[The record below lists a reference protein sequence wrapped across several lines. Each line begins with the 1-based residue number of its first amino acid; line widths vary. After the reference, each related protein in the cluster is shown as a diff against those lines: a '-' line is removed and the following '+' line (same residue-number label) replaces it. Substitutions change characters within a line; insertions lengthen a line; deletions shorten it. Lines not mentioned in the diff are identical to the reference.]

1 MKVKPNLNSVL
12 CLVCVVTVIWCIQH
26 VILTRNQIWGT
37 HPNKHSKSQ
46 AVASEAAA
54 MRATIPLS
62 EMTSKKEFGK
72 DQSNKTVASSPPL
85 FFSDQNITGARGNN
99 KHGTFTTSALDKLD
113 QLETL
118 AEEWPEGAPTTTGWH
133 PRVRIVK
140 TLFKTGLLRIEENV
154 EVKIESGDVKV
165 IRTLIEAAM
174 GAKHVLVSSNYVELL
189 TSHGIATERGRNS
202 NYVRVLTEN
211 PTLVSSIPTLLQ
223 RLKDLGLKEIEPDSI
238 IGACALPSD
247 PVIGNGL
254 AWHLDNLGLLPGHL
268 AGADIEASAAWGT
281 KTDASSILIAVIDS
295 GIASSDPELAPS
307 IYSFPGETLG
317 DGVDND
323 SNGYIDDILG
333 YDFYH
338 NDSNAE
344 DEAGHGSMCAAL
356 IGAAGNNGFGSSG
369 VAWKSSMLNCKF
381 LDHNG
386 LGTLS
391 DAIDA
396 IDYARVAGAR
406 ILNMSWSYDGD
417 AALLTE
423 ALARCDVAGIIM
435 VCASGNAGWAAPVQA
450 PASIRLSHMV
460 VVAASTPSDTLAS
473 FSVVDPSHVDLAAP
487 GVDLPVALFNQP
499 WNSGADVTYA
509 SGTSFSAAIVSGS
522 LALGLAV
529 FPQESSE
536 QVIRRM
542 LESVDPIPGGA
553 AALASGGRLNL
564 AGMLGNQGTLVPHDS
579 FAQRLVLTDASGQ
592 WTGRNNGASAET
604 VDVNLALSP
613 TPQRSVWFEW
623 TAATE
628 GLLRVSAR
636 AENESVVRLAVFSN
650 MNGLPADLVGQSSDG
665 RAVEIQVAAGQKLL
679 WMIDSSVQISQGLTL
694 SWQLPPSN
702 DNWQTAE
709 LTTGL
714 PLTIS
719 GNSLGATTESFEMSQ
734 PHHSWLPQGSV
745 WWKWT
750 PGVAGNVSVVP
761 TAGHVAFVLPLRNGA
776 PDFVLGY
783 EYSGVI
789 LRKYDVL
796 ANQSYAILVIP
807 QTPAAAGPFS
817 VAFIG
822 LEDIAIMT
830 HPSNTATLAGESV
843 KLEVQFAST
852 RYPAFQWFKEGV
864 PIPFATG
871 PTLELNPVTDR
882 SFGSYYVTVASSTS
896 TLQSQTAMISPRYEK
911 PRLIAQTPTRSVV
924 TGQSVDLSATFRSAS
939 NMTYVWRKNGNVI
952 PGAVSSTYII
962 NSSSL
967 TDAGTYSL
975 TASNPAGPT
984 TTSFQVNISETPW
997 KGWVNRTPE
1006 TAGRGAIQN
1015 VELNGNVANAF
1026 TATEW
1031 LRSSDGGQSWSTM
1044 PLPPNFVASSC
1055 ATDSSGTA
1063 LVSGGSF
1070 SSYGYLTYENWKFV
1084 TPSGWQKIQPLL
1096 NQSDGTTVVIEQLE
1110 RLTFF
1115 DGKWWAL
1122 FYSNYDYR
1130 AIYSTNG
1137 INWTALTDPSNSS
1150 ILMRAT
1156 GMFRYEDRLA
1166 ISYKISSSKQTFQ
1179 LRVPGGGVKILNFL
1193 DQNTVNISKIG
1204 DACYHPYF
1212 SSTLKMLDSQTT
1224 PTTIPISNLFS
1235 AQAMFEGIREGD
1247 LFSGL
1252 EIETNTTAIGTG
1264 KFRQGV
1270 HEQTAGVKS
1279 IGFSCYSKSGNR
1291 WLVGYPNGKL
1301 WCGSDLR
1308 ELPLWKQDYDSMNP
1322 KLTAY
1327 PNEFIFGKYHSSDGS
1342 LWQVLGAANA
1352 SSNLVRPLGR
1362 AGNRFLHSIRENGY
1376 SLPTRKFMSESIYPS
1391 ALGSSDTADFQSYL
1405 FSGEGGLLRT
1415 DNSSSGR
1422 IFQIITDQTPGLLIE
1437 NVNPGLIW
1445 QSVNSAK
1452 QINGRWFVSGTLE
1465 SSAAPFLVTSAN
1477 GKDWLP
1483 SPLPP
1488 ACVLGKKGNVLIAI
1502 ENSTRGYSSTT
1513 GMSWTP
1519 FTPQGLPVS
1528 ATPTAIAA
1536 YRGYYLAQY
1545 GQVLYCSADG
1555 ISWALSSAP
1564 LPVSYLEENSHTLL
1578 AMTTSGVILQ
1588 PGGETDSGPAV
1599 VLPESQQSVTVSRHQ
1614 GFKFEITAEDADGD
1628 LASVACLLDGVS
1640 ITSLTAPP
1648 FVFFVNPDAPG
1659 AHAVEFVARDQAGR
1673 ISRVTSKLTVLQ
1685 GGVTQ
1690 ATSLIIDFDLSK
1702 AILFKDDY
1710 YRISADMMNAQAVVC
1725 VWEGDN
1731 RWRPVSPADHVPV
1744 AMVANA
1750 EALVVSTKSGIL
1762 TTTDGLNW
1770 THLGGF
1776 DTTNQTAPVLRE
1788 KDGMIYLTDSKMDWI
1803 SRDGR
1808 SWTPSSR
1815 SAPPYSTFTSE
1826 NVAWADSD
1834 YGLSNS
1840 LSYGNRITYDGGR
1853 TWTPLPGTVRSGAA
1867 IPVKNGFLILSSDG
1881 IYRILRGEIAFTRIE
1896 QSTNLYASKVGDLVF
1911 TGKVGA
1917 YLRTTTDGINFTNHS
1932 PPPNESTVYLLRFGG
1947 EWIAASS
1954 EMICAT
1960 KDLKTWRVLF
1970 DFRSFGFTTTD
1981 LATTEF
1987 KITRYGSDRILFEHP
2002 RLPKKFV
2009 MNPDLSVD
2017 QISMATDT
2025 GISVPDGQVGGLRFK
2040 NRIISL
2046 SNWYYTRASDD
2057 AIWEKS
2063 PLYPSEGLLPNNYLP
2078 SVWPTTSFGTFAPTK
2093 CSAATD
2099 QRFVTLK
2106 PDSYNIQF
2114 NYVITSD
2121 DARSFKAHS
2130 WTGPIPLPEVTELA
2144 ASPDLFLA
2152 SATNGRVLRSAD
2164 GLQWTVHQ
2172 VSASLGITSILYY
2185 NGKWHAAGKQGTQA
2199 EVWTSSDG
2207 MSWSRTSNMAGSDS
2221 YMVETNRPAFIAQ
2234 GTARMYA
2241 GSFGWLRSDNGSSW
2255 QFDSILNQ
2263 SISTNVFEPQ
2273 GEHAQGIIGSG
2284 YSGDIV
2290 FADGSTGS
2298 IIRRINTGAAKVR
2311 WLDGVP
2317 YLSSLG
2323 RFAEWSE
2330 NDPRL
2335 TGITSG
2341 SGVFGVGDYL
2351 EIRLSAAELA
2361 DASTHVRLFLSIDQK
2376 FGNEDDIILASPAW
2390 NDGVPDAGGMRR
2402 FTVPLPPSSTP
2413 GHFRVAARLMLA
2425 SGFNDSVLENNQI
2438 VTDARPVDIPGYEL
2452 RLSTSGLGNV
2462 NTSDPRVLYPQGA
2475 RLQLQAI
2482 PQNGYTFRGWEGS
2495 LVSSESTISVLMN
2508 ADKQLSL
2515 TFTSGHRAI
2524 VKTIGHGNIS
2534 GAPPVSVLL
2543 PGESIHLS
2551 QTPEQGWKADGWVV
2565 DGIPQHGAI
2574 LSVQPASDTVI
2585 EGVFI
2590 PDCEILRSRAF
2601 VNAPPGTNSSW
2612 DADPDGDGLNNWQ
2625 EILLSSNPVI
2635 AKSIGQQVERKP
2647 DQLRFV
2653 FTRPQGPDNAPW
2665 IKAEFSENLSTWDAA
2680 DSQRLVERIL
2690 ENQNGIETVEVTVPI
2705 RTGCNG
2711 FMRLQMKG
2719 SPPIP

>member
-1 MKVKPNLNSVL
+1 
-12 CLVCVVTVIWCIQH
+12 
-26 VILTRNQIWGT
+26 
-37 HPNKHSKSQ
+37 
-46 AVASEAAA
+46 
-54 MRATIPLS
+54 MRAAVPLS
-62 EMTSKKEFGK
+62 EVTNKKEFGN

-85 FFSDQNITGARGNN
+85 FFSDQNITGVRGNN

-113 QLETL
+113 PLETL
-118 AEEWPEGAPTTTGWH
+118 AEEWTDGTPTSTGWH

-140 TLFKTGLLRIEENV
+140 TSFKSGLLRIEENV

-165 IRTLIEAAM
+165 VRTLIEAAM
-174 GAKHVLVSSNYVELL
+174 DAKHVLVSSNHVKLL
-189 TSHGIATERGRNS
+189 NSHGIATEHGRNS

-211 PTLVSSIPTLLQ
+211 PGLVSSVPTLLQ

-254 AWHLDNLGLLPGHL
+254 AWHLDNLGLLPGHV
-268 AGADIEASAAWGT
+268 AGADVEASAAWGT

-295 GIASSDPELAPS
+295 GIASSDLELAPS

-323 SNGYIDDILG
+323 SNGYIDDVLG

-356 IGAAGNNGFGSSG
+356 IGATGNNGFGSSG

-381 LDHNG
+381 MDHNG

-406 ILNMSWSYDGD
+406 ILNLSWSYDGD

-423 ALARCDVAGIIM
+423 ALARCDTAGIIM

-450 PASIRLSHMV
+450 PASIRLSHLV

-473 FSVVDPSHVDLAAP
+473 FSVVDPSYVDLAAP

-592 WTGRNNGASAET
+592 WTGRNNGASTET
-604 VDVNLALSP
+604 VDANLALTP
-613 TPQRSVWFEW
+613 TPQRSIWFEW

-636 AENESVVRLAVFSN
+636 AENESEVRLAVFSN
-650 MNGLPADLVGQSSDG
+650 MNGLPAELVGQSSDG
-665 RAVEIQVAAGQKLL
+665 RAVEIPVAAGQKLL

-702 DNWQTAE
+702 DNWQAAVLTA
-709 LTTGL
+709 GL

-719 GNSLGATTESFEMSQ
+719 GNSLGATTESFEISQ

-750 PGVAGNVSVVP
+750 PGVSGNVSVAP

-776 PDFVLGY
+776 PDFVPDY

-789 LRKYDVL
+789 LRNYDVL

-822 LEDIAIMT
+822 LEDIAILT

-843 KLEVQFAST
+843 KLEVQFASA

-864 PIPFATG
+864 RIPFATG

-896 TLQSQTAMISPRYEK
+896 TLQSQTAIISPRHEK
-911 PRLIAQTPTRSVV
+911 PRLIAQTPPRSVI
-924 TGQSVDLSATFRSAS
+924 TGQSVNLRATFRSAS
-939 NMTYVWRKNGNVI
+939 GMTYVWHKNGNVI
-952 PGAVSSTYII
+952 PGAVSSTFII
-962 NSSSL
+962 TSSSL

-975 TASNPAGPT
+975 TASNLAGPT

-997 KGWVNRTPE
+997 KGWVNRTPA
-1006 TAGRGAIQN
+1006 TSGRGAIQN
-1015 VELNGNVANAF
+1015 VELIGNNANAF

-1031 LRSSDGGQSWSTM
+1031 LRSSDGGQSWSTT
-1044 PLPPNFVASSC
+1044 PLPPSFVASTA

-1063 LVSGGSF
+1063 LVSGCSF
-1070 SSYGYLTYENWKFV
+1070 SSYGYLTFENWKFI
-1084 TPSGWQKIQPLL
+1084 TSSGWQKIQPLL
-1096 NQSDGTTVVIEQLE
+1096 NQSDGTTVAIDELLN
-1110 RLTFF
+1110 LTFF
-1115 DGKWWAL
+1115 DGEWWAL
-1122 FYSNYDYR
+1122 FYSNHARR
-1130 AIYSTNG
+1130 AIHSTNG

-1150 ILMRAT
+1150 LLIQAT

-1166 ISYKISSSKQTFQ
+1166 ILYRIPSSNQTFQ
-1179 LRVPGGGVKILNFL
+1179 LRSPGGGVKILDFP
-1193 DQNTVNISKIG
+1193 DQSVSNIARIG
-1204 DACYHPYF
+1204 DVCYHPYY
-1212 SSTLKMLDSQTT
+1212 SSTLKILDSQATATT
-1224 PTTIPISNLFS
+1224 FPIGNLFNS
-1235 AQAMFEGIREGD
+1235 SAMFEGTREGD

-1252 EIETNTTAIGTG
+1252 EIETNTTAIGSG

-1279 IGFSCYSKSGNR
+1279 IGFSCFAKSGNR
-1291 WLVGYPNGKL
+1291 WLVGYPDGKL

-1308 ELPLWKQDYDSMNP
+1308 ELPLWKSNTNNMNSDL
-1322 KLTAY
+1322 KAY
-1327 PNEFIFGKYHSSDGS
+1327 HNEFLCGNYHSSDGS
-1342 LWQVLGAANA
+1342 NWQILGAANEIT
-1352 SSNLVRPLGR
+1352 NVVRPLGH
-1362 AGNRFLHSIRENGY
+1362 AGNKFLHSIRENGY

-1391 ALGSSDTADFQSYL
+1391 ALGSSDETDFQSYL
-1405 FSGEGGLLRT
+1405 WSGENGLLRT

-1437 NVNPGLIW
+1437 NVNPGVIW
-1445 QSVNSAK
+1445 RFVNSAK

-1465 SSAAPFLVTSAN
+1465 NGGQPFLVTSAN

-1483 SPLPP
+1483 SPLPA
-1488 ACVLGKKGNVLIAI
+1488 ACVLGKKDNVLIAI

-1513 GMSWTP
+1513 GTSWTP
-1519 FTPQGLPVS
+1519 FTPQGLPVLNQINQP
-1528 ATPTAIAA
+1528 AIPTAIVA
-1536 YRGYYLAQY
+1536 YRGYYVAQY
-1545 GQVLYCSADG
+1545 GQTLYSSADG

-1564 LPVSYLEENSHTLL
+1564 LPISYLEENRHTLL

-1614 GFKFEITAEDADGD
+1614 GFKYEITAEDPDGD
-1628 LASVACLLDGVS
+1628 LVDVACLLDGVS
-1640 ITSLTAPP
+1640 ITSLTEAP

-1690 ATSLIIDFDLSK
+1690 ATSLIIDSNLSK
-1702 AILFKDDY
+1702 AIRFKGDY
-1710 YRISADMMNAQAVVC
+1710 YRIYADMLNAQAVVC
-1725 VWEGDN
+1725 IWEGDN
-1731 RWRPVSPADHVPV
+1731 RWRPVSPADLVPV

-1776 DTTNQTAPVLRE
+1776 DTTNQTAPILRE
-1788 KDGMIYLTDSKMDWI
+1788 KDGMICLTDYKMDWI

-1808 SWTPSSR
+1808 FWTPSSS
-1815 SAPPYSTFTSE
+1815 SAPPYSTITLE
-1826 NVAWADSD
+1826 KAAWADSD

-1840 LSYGNRITYDGGR
+1840 LSYGSRITYDGGR
-1853 TWTPLPGTVRSGAA
+1853 TWTTLPGTVRSGGV

-1911 TGKVGA
+1911 TGKVGS

-1987 KITRYGSDRILFEHP
+1987 KITSYGSDRILFEHP
-2002 RLPKKFV
+2002 RLPKRFV
-2009 MNPDLSVD
+2009 MNPDLSID
-2017 QISMATDT
+2017 QISMDTGT
-2025 GISVPDGQVGGLRFK
+2025 GISVPNGQVGGLRFK
-2040 NRIISL
+2040 NRIICL
-2046 SNWYYTRASDD
+2046 SSWYHTQASDD
-2057 AIWEKS
+2057 AIWEKA

-2078 SVWPTTSFGTFAPTK
+2078 SVWPTTYFSTFAPTK
-2093 CSAATD
+2093 CFAATD
-2099 QRFVTLK
+2099 QRFVTFK
-2106 PDSYNIQF
+2106 SDSFNVQF
-2114 NYVITSD
+2114 NYVVTSD
-2121 DARSFKAHS
+2121 DGRSFTAHS
-2130 WTGPIPLPEVTELA
+2130 WTGPIPLPEVTKLA

-2152 SATNGRVLRSAD
+2152 SATNGRVLRSTD

-2221 YMVETNRPAFIAQ
+2221 YMTETNRPAFIAQ

-2263 SISTNVFEPQ
+2263 SISANKFEPQ

-2284 YSGDIV
+2284 SSGDIV
-2290 FADGSTGS
+2290 FADGSTGN

-2311 WLDGVP
+2311 WLGSVP

-2330 NDPRL
+2330 TDPRF
-2335 TGITSG
+2335 TGITCG
-2341 SGVFGVGDYL
+2341 SGVFGVGDNL
-2351 EIRLSAAELA
+2351 EIQLSIAELA
-2361 DASTHVRLFLSIDQK
+2361 DTSTRLQLFLSIDQK
-2376 FGNEDDIILASPAW
+2376 LGNDDDVILASPSW
-2390 NDGVPDAGGMRR
+2390 SDGALLPGGIRR
-2402 FTVPLPPSSTP
+2402 FTVPLPPSLTP
-2413 GHFRVAARLMLA
+2413 GRFKVGARLILP
-2425 SGFNDSVLENNQI
+2425 SGLSDIAIENNQI
-2438 VTDARPVDIPGYEL
+2438 LTESNSVEVPGYEL
-2452 RLSTSGLGNV
+2452 RLTTIGKGNV
-2462 NTSDPRVLYPQGA
+2462 NTGDPRVLYPQGA

-2515 TFTSGHRAI
+2515 TFTPGHRAI
-2524 VKTIGHGNIS
+2524 VKTIGHGRIS
-2534 GAPPVSVLL
+2534 GAPSVSVML

-2551 QTPEQGWKADGWVV
+2551 QIPEQGWKAAGWVV
-2565 DGIPQHGAI
+2565 DGIPQHEAI

-2585 EGVFI
+2585 EGIFV
-2590 PDCEILRSRAF
+2590 PDFEILRSRAF
-2601 VNAPPGTNSSW
+2601 VNAPPGANTSW

-2647 DQLRFV
+2647 DQIRLV
-2653 FTRPQGPDNAPW
+2653 FTRPQSQDNAPW

-2690 ENQNGIETVEVTVPI
+2690 ENKNGIETVEVTVPI
-2705 RTGCNG
+2705 HTGSNG